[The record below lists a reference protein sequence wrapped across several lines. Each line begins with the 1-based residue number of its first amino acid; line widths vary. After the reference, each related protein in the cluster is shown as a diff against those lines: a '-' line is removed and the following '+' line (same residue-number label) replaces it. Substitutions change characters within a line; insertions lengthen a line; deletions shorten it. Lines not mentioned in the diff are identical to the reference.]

1 MEDQNAES
9 PKATTMSVG
18 IRYGLISA
26 VVSIAYFVGMDVAG
40 VDMTQGIGRWASLL
54 FSLAII
60 YLAHKYYKEN
70 GDGYMSIGQG
80 TGIGFWMSLVSS
92 VISSAFT
99 FVYVSFINTG
109 YIEQML
115 DKTRENMA
123 ASGDMS
129 EEQLD
134 QAMEMTAKFMTPT
147 MMVIFGIVFGII
159 ILVICA
165 LIVSLFTKKNNPDI
179 EV

>member
-1 MEDQNAES
+1 MEYQNAES
-9 PKATTMSVG
+9 PKVTTMSVG
-18 IRYGLISA
+18 IRYGLIQA

-54 FSLAII
+54 FSIAII

-99 FVYVSFINTG
+99 FVYVAYINTG

-115 DKTRENMA
+115 DKTRESME
-123 ASGDMS
+123 SRGGMS
-129 EEQLD
+129 DEQID

-147 MMVIFGIVFGII
+147 MMLIFGIVFGII
-159 ILVICA
+159 ILVLCA
-165 LIVSLFTKKNNPDI
+165 LVVSLFTKKNNPAL
-179 EV
+179 EG

>member
-1 MEDQNAES
+1 MEDQNEES

-18 IRYGLISA
+18 IRYGLIQG
-26 VVSIAYFVGMDVAG
+26 VVSIAYFVGLNVAG
-40 VDMTQGIGRWASLL
+40 VDMTQGIGRWASLI
-54 FSLAII
+54 FSIAII

-80 TGIGFWMSLVSS
+80 TGIGFWMSVVSS
-92 VISSAFT
+92 VISSIFT
-99 FVYVSFINTG
+99 FIYVKYIDTG

-123 ASGDMS
+123 ASGNMS

-147 MMVIFGIVFGII
+147 MLLIFGIVFGII
-159 ILVICA
+159 ILVLCA
-165 LIVSLFTKKNNPDI
+165 LVVSLFTKKNNPDL